1 VEVTDLL
8 PVGVT
13 FVTSSTTQGSYISG
27 TGVWTVG
34 SVSNA
39 ASDTLS
45 ITATVA
51 AGTGGTT
58 IVNTGS
64 VTAADQA
71 DGNPAND
78 SDTSSVTVQSIDLAV
93 TKTVDDPAPN
103 EGGTVVY
110 TVALTNNGP
119 DTATGVE
126 VTDLLPAGVTFVT
139 SATTQG
145 TYVSGTGVWAVG
157 SILNAA
163 SDTLSITA
171 TVDAGT
177 GGTTI
182 VNTASI
188 TSADQADPNPANDSD
203 TASITVQGVDL
214 ADQADP
220 NPTND
225 SDTAPI
231 AVEGVDLAVTKTV
244 DDPAPNEGGTVVY
257 TVTLTNN
264 DTDTATGVEVTDLL
278 PAGMTFVSSA
288 TTQGSYV
295 SGTGVWAVGNVPN
308 ATSDTLSITA
318 TVNGGTGGLLI
329 VNTAS
334 ITSADQADPDGAN
347 DSDSAGVTV
356 QLPAFQAVVHDQSE
370 TTLLPGAGG
379 IEVFRFD
386 VVNTAA
392 VAETVSAITLTN
404 GAVGPGS
411 QSQLDAEW
419 LSLQLAARSSS
430 GLALPLEA
438 QRASSTFTG
447 GLASFTGLT
456 VAVPP
461 GDRTTFIVTSGAS
474 PAARDGDVLDLLI
487 ADSTAVAFTRP
498 VNLTGTWP
506 LDPAGAFPVDGMAA
520 VQIKVLSS
528 PLPNLLTG
536 SARNLAFEAVVP
548 PNGYEP
554 DVLENLNVRNDGTAQ
569 PGSDIEKVEA
579 WWDSDDDGLFE
590 PAGDDASGLLGEM
603 LFTGDRWERTG
614 LSLAIPDSGRR
625 VFLSCDISSLATEG
639 RTVRFGVPAAPSV
652 GVGMAS
658 ANDGPLDAPVQSPV
672 TQTISSNFA
681 STSLSDSYLN
691 FPNPFAAG
699 REETS
704 FAFFL
709 PQPAKVTLRLWSVRG
724 KGVKTLIDGVP
735 LAAGVHQETTWD
747 GRNGR
752 GDVVVNG
759 VYFAEIA
766 ASFDDGTSQRHVL
779 KVAVVR

>member
-1 VEVTDLL
+1 
-8 PVGVT
+8 
-13 FVTSSTTQGSYISG
+13 
-27 TGVWTVG
+27 
-34 SVSNA
+34 
-39 ASDTLS
+39 
-45 ITATVA
+45 
-51 AGTGGTT
+51 
-58 IVNTGS
+58 
-64 VTAADQA
+64 
-71 DGNPAND
+71 
-78 SDTSSVTVQSIDLAV
+78 
-93 TKTVDDPAPN
+93 
-103 EGGTVVY
+103 
-110 TVALTNNGP
+110 
-119 DTATGVE
+119 
-126 VTDLLPAGVTFVT
+126 
-139 SATTQG
+139 
-145 TYVSGTGVWAVG
+145 
-157 SILNAA
+157 
-163 SDTLSITA
+163 
-171 TVDAGT
+171 
-177 GGTTI
+177 
-182 VNTASI
+182 
-188 TSADQADPNPANDSD
+188 
-203 TASITVQGVDL
+203 
-214 ADQADP
+214 
-220 NPTND
+220 
-225 SDTAPI
+225 
-231 AVEGVDLAVTKTV
+231 V

-318 TVNGGTGGLLI
+318 TVNGGTGGLSI

-625 VFLSCDISSLATEG
+625 VFLSCDISSLATED

-672 TQTISSNFA
+672 TQTISSNFT